1 MAKFVVAGSADC
13 PFYAKA
19 ELLADEL
26 SLKLSDFKVH
36 KIVKRPEEW
45 EDWSRKICEEKG
57 WKHKGSP
64 LIWRELV
71 DRGGAGLLLGGCNEF
86 LEMAQGYYGI
96 TSSKISL
103 KLINISK
110 ENLKTKEEIDAE
122 EEERKSQINPL
133 RVCVSGASSDIAY
146 GMLGYLA
153 QGQVFGLGQEVA
165 ITLLDHPNKLDI
177 LKGVAY
183 EVQDCAWP
191 LLRGV
196 DYTSEP
202 EEAFKDVSV
211 AVLLDG
217 ATISK
222 ASDHQEYLLSSA
234 KAFKQLGEVLEKQ
247 AAEDVKVL
255 VAGGPANLNTFIASK
270 FAPSIPKSNFCSLS
284 RIEENKAKGILA
296 KKLNV
301 QTAGIKNVI
310 IWGNP
315 GINYFPDASV
325 ARVDGYDG
333 AIWGPHIPGFMRS
346 VPEMVHDNKW
356 LTGELVDN
364 TQISVDS
371 VKGAMSGGA
380 AINTLLQDWLHGS
393 PSEIFSLGVIS
404 EGWYDIPQDIV
415 FSFPVKFE
423 QGGWKVV
430 EGLFVS
436 ETLKS
441 NLLNIAKDIQEETT
455 KIASQLM

>member
-1 MAKFVVAGSADC
+1 MAKFVIAGSADC

-26 SLKLSDFKVH
+26 SLKLSEFKVH

-45 EDWSRKICEEKG
+45 EDWLRSTCEEKG
-57 WKHKGSP
+57 WSHKGSP

-71 DRGGAGLLLGGCNEF
+71 DRGGSGLLLGGCNEF

-96 TSSKISL
+96 TSNKMSL

-122 EEERKSQINPL
+122 EEERKKQINPV
-133 RVCVSGASSDIAY
+133 RVCVSGASSDLAY

-153 QGQVFGLGQEVA
+153 QGEVFGIGQEVA
-165 ITLLDHPNKLDI
+165 ITLLDHPDKLDN

-196 DYTSEP
+196 EYTSEP
-202 EEAFKDVSV
+202 EVAFKDVSV

-217 ATISK
+217 ATIPK
-222 ASDHQEYLLSSA
+222 ATDHQEYLLSNA

-247 AAEDVKVL
+247 AAKDVKVL
-255 VAGGPANLNTFIASK
+255 VGGGPANLNTFIASK
-270 FAPSIPKSNFCSLS
+270 FAPSIPKSNFCALS
-284 RIEENKAKGILA
+284 RIEENKAKGLLA

-301 QTAGIKNVI
+301 RTAGIKDVI

-315 GINYFPDASV
+315 GVNYFPDASI

-333 AIWGPHIPGFMRS
+333 AIWGPHIPEFMRS

-356 LTGELVDN
+356 LTGELVEN
-364 TQISVDS
+364 TKISNDS
-371 VKGAMSGGA
+371 VKGVMSGGA
-380 AINTLLQDWLHGS
+380 AINTQLQDWLNGS

-404 EGWYDIPQDIV
+404 EGWYDVPQGII

-430 EGLFVS
+430 EGLSVS
-436 ETLKS
+436 ETLKT
-441 NLLNIAKDIQEETT
+441 NILKIAKDIQEETT
-455 KIASQLM
+455 KIASQLT